1 MTAAAAPAAGA
12 PWPFLPLSFRGRVD
26 VWTIESAA
34 LRGNRAGDPHVRE
47 LTLYTP
53 PGGEGRE
60 LPLIVVL
67 AGYTGRGQGYLETH
81 PWRAG
86 LVLQYERA
94 VLAGQAPPAVLA
106 LPDCFTRLGG
116 SQYVNSSFLGRYEDF
131 VADEV
136 VPFAARRATTRA
148 DSTGRAGTIPRRFGV
163 VGKSSGG
170 FGALHLA
177 MRRPGLFS
185 AVASVSG
192 DCCFELCYA
201 GGFPTAL
208 RALVRHGMDPARFLA
223 AFAERPK
230 PEGDA
235 FELLN
240 LLAMS
245 AAYSPDPE
253 SPLGFDLPVELET
266 CERIDAVWRRWLE
279 FDPLQ
284 ACERHADALRRLELL
299 HVECG
304 LADEYHLQWGLRR
317 LVKKLRALGIACQH
331 EEHEAGHRDIDHRTV
346 AAIGKVAAALSRA
359 R

>member
-1 MTAAAAPAAGA
+1 MSGAAADAPSHEGGG
-12 PWPFLPLSFRGRVD
+12 PWPFLPSSFRGRVD
-26 VWTIESAA
+26 VWALESAA

-47 LTLYTP
+47 LAIYLP
-53 PGGEGRE
+53 PDAAPAE

-67 AGYTGRGQGYLETH
+67 AGYSGRGQGYLETH

-94 VLAGQAPPAVLA
+94 VLAGQAPPAVLV

-116 SQYVNSSFLGRYEDF
+116 SQYVNSSFLGRYEDY

-136 VPFAARRATTRA
+136 VPFAERHAGARG
-148 DSTGRAGTIPRRFGV
+148 GRRGV

-185 AVASVSG
+185 AAASVSG

-201 GGFPTAL
+201 GAFPAAL

-230 PEGDA
+230 PDGDA

-245 AAYSPDPE
+245 AAYSPNPD
-253 SPLGFDLPVELET
+253 SPLGFDLPFELER

-284 ACERHADALRRLELL
+284 ACERHADALRKLELL
-299 HVECG
+299 HLECG

-317 LVKKLRALGIACQH
+317 LVRKLGALGIRCEH
-331 EEHEAGHRDIDHRTV
+331 EEHEAGHRDIDHRTLG
-346 AAIGKVAAALSRA
+346 AIAKVALTLSRA